1 MLQALGR
8 ARAPNKTQIALGAI
22 ILLAYGCSLFAAQVQ
37 PEEGSA
43 TQRVLKT
50 MEYSFAVIFTVEI
63 LASLFSH
70 SDKWFRNH
78 LEWRISLLH
87 LLHHHHILLLFHFHL
102 LRRHHAVALSLHL
115 VHCFALL
122 LRYCEL

>member
-8 ARAPNKTQIALGAI
+8 ARAPNKSNNKTQIALGAI

-50 MEYSFAVIFTVEI
+50 ME
-63 LASLFSH
+63 
-70 SDKWFRNH
+70 
-78 LEWRISLLH
+78 
-87 LLHHHHILLLFHFHL
+87 
-102 LRRHHAVALSLHL
+102 
-115 VHCFALL
+115 
-122 LRYCEL
+122 